1 MAPSSYQVCSRC
13 VMDTSD
19 PKITFD
25 QYGVCN
31 HCREYVSSDQVN
43 FRPKRNIGIES
54 LFKSLKASPSKAYDC
69 VIGVSG
75 GLDST
80 YLAYLAFKHNLRV
93 LLVHI
98 DAGWN
103 TEAAVNNISKLVDF
117 TNYKLVTHVVRWSD
131 IQSIQRAYFRSQVP
145 NQDTPQDHIFA
156 SFIYK
161 VAARYGIKTILSGG
175 NFSTEGI
182 FPSSWHEVSSLDS
195 KNLFAIYNKYG
206 DTKLTAAGYDSMS
219 FFSYYL
225 WYPIFKQIKVIRP
238 LDYCNYQISS
248 ALKSLIDD
256 ISYTPY
262 KRKHGE
268 SFFTKLYQNYF
279 LPTKFGYDKRKPHL
293 SSLIMSGQI
302 TRNRALQ
309 VLSEELYESSELS
322 LDIDFFCKR
331 IGISIDEFT
340 SLMNAHPNS
349 TLKFANWNKRYSF
362 YKNLYKLLLR

>member
-1 MAPSSYQVCSRC
+1 M
-13 VMDTSD
+13 
-19 PKITFD
+19 
-25 QYGVCN
+25 N
-31 HCREYVSSDQVN
+31 HYSV
-43 FRPKRNIGIES
+43 
-54 LFKSLKASPSKAYDC
+54 LKASPSKSYDC

-117 TNYKLVTHVVRWSD
+117 TNYNLVTHVVRWSD

-195 KNLFAIYNKYG
+195 KISSPYIINMVILSSAS
-206 DTKLTAAGYDSMS
+206 GYDSMS
-219 FFSYYL
+219 FLLLSMVSHIQTDQGYSSS
-225 WYPIFKQIKVIRP
+225 
-238 LDYCNYQISS
+238 DYCDYQVSS

-293 SSLIMSGQI
+293 SSPGFWPDHSQ
-302 TRNRALQ
+302 
-309 VLSEELYESSELS
+309 SS
-322 LDIDFFCKR
+322 FT
-331 IGISIDEFT
+331 GSI
-340 SLMNAHPNS
+340 
-349 TLKFANWNKRYSF
+349 
-362 YKNLYKLLLR
+362 